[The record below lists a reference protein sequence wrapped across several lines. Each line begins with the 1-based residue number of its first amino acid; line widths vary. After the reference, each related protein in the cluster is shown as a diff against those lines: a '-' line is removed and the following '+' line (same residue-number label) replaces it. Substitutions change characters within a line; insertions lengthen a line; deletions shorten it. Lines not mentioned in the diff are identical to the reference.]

1 MMSLSQGALN
11 AAQAENYFEEH
22 YSHDDYYSEN
32 HRTVGQWVGKGAVDL
47 GLVGEVS
54 REHFSVMLQGV
65 HPRSNAILVPAATHN
80 GNHDAGWD
88 SVFSAPKSISIQ
100 ALVGGDHRLIEAH
113 TQAVQRTIAEIE
125 AFALASQKGG
135 SELVVSGNITGAA
148 FTHLAA
154 RSSLKSE

>member
-22 YSHDDYYSEN
+22 YSRDDYYSEN
-32 HRTVGQWVGKGAVDL
+32 DRTVGQWVGKGAMDL

-54 REHFSVMLQGV
+54 REHFSAMLQGV
-65 HPRSNAILVPAATHN
+65 HPTSNAILVPAATHN

-100 ALVGGDHRLIEAH
+100 ALVGGGSSPHRGAH
-113 TQAVQRTIAEIE
+113 
-125 AFALASQKGG
+125 AS
-135 SELVVSGNITGAA
+135 
-148 FTHLAA
+148 
-154 RSSLKSE
+154 R